1 MASFAW
7 HDVRCSYVD
16 KRGQEKEVLHGVS
29 GYLDG
34 GHMLAVIGTPWH
46 AFRHTRRKIIRRDI
60 LASPLFPLTTPLLSV
75 ATTQAPRAAA
85 RRV

>member
-1 MASFAW
+1 VVLICSKGKEKGGAVASFAW

-46 AFRHTRRKIIRRDI
+46 VFGICTARSYHAT
-60 LASPLFPLTTPLLSV
+60 SWPFPF
-75 ATTQAPRAAA
+75 AH
-85 RRV
+85 